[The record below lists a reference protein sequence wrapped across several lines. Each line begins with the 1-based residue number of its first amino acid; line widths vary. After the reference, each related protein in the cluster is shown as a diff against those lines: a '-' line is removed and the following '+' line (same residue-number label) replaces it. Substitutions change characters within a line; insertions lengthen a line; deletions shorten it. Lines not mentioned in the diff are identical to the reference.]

1 MVIWIW
7 IGAWVMILGTGL
19 ALVESAP
26 APLTVRVLQ
35 ADMLHRAAPVATG
48 D

>member
-7 IGAWVMILGTGL
+7 IGAWVMILGTAL
-19 ALVESAP
+19 ALVENAP
-26 APLTVRVLQ
+26 APVTVRVPKLVE
-35 ADMLHRAAPVATG
+35 HAAPVATG

>member
-7 IGAWVMILGTGL
+7 IGAWVMIIGTGL
-19 ALVESAP
+19 ALVENAP
-26 APLTVRVLQ
+26 VPVTVRVPR
-35 ADMLHRAAPVATG
+35 MMEHAAPVAG